1 MLSLNGGGSN
11 RLPPRAK
18 LSFQNSA
25 SVYWRC
31 FKTPTALMTMILA
44 SLNFLPLYTS
54 LKVEEVAPLE
64 MGTIGPMGDM
74 TFAGFLTTALKLHLM
89 KAR

>member
-1 MLSLNGGGSN
+1 MVEDPTGFHLGLSYLSRTLPLCIGG
-11 RLPPRAK
+11 
-18 LSFQNSA
+18 A
-25 SVYWRC
+25 SR
-31 FKTPTALMTMILA
+31 PLTALMTMILA

-74 TFAGFLTTALKLHLM
+74 TFAGFLTTALKFHLM